1 MSDKKPKNIPSG
13 ADKVYKSE
21 GWKGWPDF
29 LGKEK
34 KRKELRLT
42 NPTRSKTFLFS
53 FS

>member
-29 LGKEK
+29 LAKEK
-34 KRKELRLT
+34 KRTKAYKPHKVQDLSL
-42 NPTRSKTFLFS
+42 
-53 FS
+53 

>member
-34 KRKELRLT
+34 KRKEK
-42 NPTRSKTFLFS
+42 N
-53 FS
+53 